1 MRTLPEAI
9 SALKQSPDYKILMLF
24 LFFFSALKFCTI
36 IFALIKF
43 SNIWAMWVIWI
54 PFLILDSLIMIYTY
68 RGYNAKE

>member
-9 SALKQSPDYKILMLF
+9 AALEQSPDYNRLMLF
-24 LFFFSALKFCTI
+24 SFFLSAVKFCTI
-36 IFALIKF
+36 VFALIKF
-43 SNIWAMWVIWI
+43 SDIWAIWAIGI